1 MGKEANKKRKKRT
14 EKSQN
19 AKNEEEKKF
28 KMTPSEIES
37 KIKELL
43 RKDFSKDADLFS
55 LTQPPAHIE
64 ADASTNF
71 AIIISKKNK
80 LKPEEVYSKI
90 SNILSEHGFKTETAS
105 GFINIFFPPKIYRD
119 YINEINSGE
128 KIFAKD
134 YNKSKKTIIEFV
146 SANPT
151 GPLHLASASAASMGD
166 SLSSIMKELGYP
178 VFKEYYVNNV
188 GNQIEMLGKSL
199 MARYLG
205 QDVCEEGYHGDYL
218 IEIAKKLP
226 TEAKEWAEK
235 NEILNFAKFA
245 VNEIIKTQKE
255 DMKLFG
261 VDFDNWFY
269 ESELHEKNLPDLVL
283 EKLIEKKAV
292 EEKDGAKW
300 LKMENSEDKERVL
313 VKSNGLKTY
322 FLNDLAYHLTKYERG
337 FEWIIDIWGADH
349 HGYIP
354 RMKAGIKMLGLDE
367 KKFTVLIHQL
377 VSIKKG
383 DEILKMSKRA
393 GTFYTLR
400 RLVEETSKDAVRFFF
415 TTRSPNTHLVFD
427 IELAKK
433 QSNENPL
440 YYVQYAHARISSI
453 MENSKN
459 KNFNP
464 EEINSFG
471 DYEPTP
477 DDKKV
482 IKKIF
487 WFEKILNQCVK
498 DLSPHHI
505 TTYLIEL
512 AGEFHSYYEKNK
524 IIDETNEN
532 STKARLFIL
541 KGIKSS
547 IKKGLELIGV
557 SAPERM

>member
-1 MGKEANKKRKKRT
+1 
-14 EKSQN
+14 
-19 AKNEEEKKF
+19 
-28 KMTPSEIES
+28 
-37 KIKELL
+37 
-43 RKDFSKDADLFS
+43 
-55 LTQPPAHIE
+55 
-64 ADASTNF
+64 
-71 AIIISKKNK
+71 
-80 LKPEEVYSKI
+80 
-90 SNILSEHGFKTETAS
+90 
-105 GFINIFFPPKIYRD
+105 
-119 YINEINSGE
+119 
-128 KIFAKD
+128 
-134 YNKSKKTIIEFV
+134 
-146 SANPT
+146 
-151 GPLHLASASAASMGD
+151 
-166 SLSSIMKELGYP
+166 
-178 VFKEYYVNNV
+178 
-188 GNQIEMLGKSL
+188 
-199 MARYLG
+199 
-205 QDVCEEGYHGDYL
+205 
-218 IEIAKKLP
+218 
-226 TEAKEWAEK
+226 
-235 NEILNFAKFA
+235 
-245 VNEIIKTQKE
+245 
-255 DMKLFG
+255 
-261 VDFDNWFY
+261 
-269 ESELHEKNLPDLVL
+269 
-283 EKLIEKKAV
+283 
-292 EEKDGAKW
+292 
-300 LKMENSEDKERVL
+300 MENSEDKERVL

-337 FEWIIDIWGADH
+337 FDWIIDIWGADH

-512 AGEFHSYYEKNK
+512 AGEFHSYYERNK

-532 STKARLFIL
+532 STRARLFIL

>member
-1 MGKEANKKRKKRT
+1 
-14 EKSQN
+14 
-19 AKNEEEKKF
+19 
-28 KMTPSEIES
+28 MTPFEIES

-43 RKDFSKDADLFS
+43 RKYFSNDAELFS

-80 LKPEEVYSKI
+80 LKIEEVYSKI
-90 SNILSEHGFKTETAS
+90 SNILSEQGFKTEAAS
-105 GFINIFFPPKIYRD
+105 GFINIFFPSKIYRD
-119 YINEINSGE
+119 YINKIISGE
-128 KIFAKD
+128 KIFVKD
-134 YNKSKKTIIEFV
+134 YNKNKKTILEFV

-166 SLSSIMKELGYP
+166 SLSNIMKELGYP

-205 QDVCEEGYHGDYL
+205 QEVPEEGYHGDYL
-218 IEIAKKLP
+218 VEIAKKLP
-226 TEAKEWAEK
+226 FEAKEWADK
-235 NEILNFAKFA
+235 NEILKFSQFA

-255 DMKLFG
+255 DMELFG

-269 ESELHEKNLPDLVL
+269 ESELHEKNLPNLVL

-337 FEWIIDIWGADH
+337 FDWIIDIWGADH

-440 YYVQYAHARISSI
+440 YYVQYAHARICSI

-464 EEINSFG
+464 EDINSFG
-471 DYEPTP
+471 NYEPTR

-512 AGEFHSYYEKNK
+512 AGEFHSYYERNK

-532 STKARLFIL
+532 STRARLFIL

>member
-1 MGKEANKKRKKRT
+1 
-14 EKSQN
+14 
-19 AKNEEEKKF
+19 
-28 KMTPSEIES
+28 MTPSEIES
-37 KIKELL
+37 KIRELL
-43 RKDFSKDADLFS
+43 RKDFSNDAELFS

-80 LKPEEVYSKI
+80 LKPEDVYSKI

-105 GFINIFFPPKIYRD
+105 GFINIFFPAKVYQD
-119 YINEINSGE
+119 YINEITSE
-128 KIFAKD
+128 KKIFAKD
-134 YNKSKKTIIEFV
+134 CNKNKKTIIEFV

-166 SLSSIMKELGYP
+166 SLSNIMKELGYP
-178 VFKEYYVNNV
+178 LFKEYYVNNV

-205 QDVCEEGYHGDYL
+205 QDVDEEGYHGDYL

-226 TEAKEWAEK
+226 PEAKEWAEK
-235 NEILNFAKFA
+235 REILNFARFA
-245 VNEIIKTQKE
+245 VDEIIKTQKE

-269 ESELHEKNLPDLVL
+269 ESELHEKALADMVL
-283 EKLIEKKAV
+283 KKLYEKNAI
-292 EEKDGAKW
+292 EEKEGAKW
-300 LKMENSEDKERVL
+300 LKIDDKEDKERVL
-313 VKSNGLKTY
+313 VKSNGIKTY

-354 RMKAGIKMLGLDE
+354 RMKTGIKLLGLDE

-383 DEILKMSKRA
+383 NEILKMSKRA

-400 RLVEETSKDAVRFFF
+400 QLVNETSKDAVRFFF

-459 KNFNP
+459 KNFNWK
-464 EEINSFG
+464 EINSFEN
-471 DYEPTP
+471 YELTK
-477 DDKKV
+477 DDKKI

-524 IIDETNEN
+524 IIDETNKN

-541 KGIKSS
+541 KGIKST
-547 IKKGLELIGV
+547 IYKGLELIGV
-557 SAPERM
+557 SAPDKM